1 MDGSMLSLLIYTGD
15 VKNSGMMTNEMFD
28 GKCHVF
34 DKHICCI
41 YIKLLTYLSSILVA
55 CIKQLARVI

>member
-15 VKNSGMMTNEMFD
+15 VKCSGMMTNEMFD

-34 DKHICCI
+34 DKHICYI
-41 YIKLLTYLSSILVA
+41 YKTLDHISI
-55 CIKQLARVI
+55 